1 MLIDQLAEDI
11 RQQKITPDEALQH
24 MRDNLVQVWPEVG
37 EPQTWGEAEEKGAN
51 ASGLYHA
58 LAAVGAS
65 DRADEF
71 GAEVVRL
78 RQDGQIIQ

>member
-1 MLIDQLAEDI
+1 MIIDQLAEDI
-11 RQQKITPDEALQH
+11 RKQKVTPDEALQ
-24 MRDNLVQVWPEVG
+24 MLRDNTVQVWPEVP

-51 ASGLYHA
+51 ATGLYHA

-71 GAEVVRL
+71 GTEVARL
-78 RQDGQIIQ
+78 RQEGQVIQ